1 MLQLPETLARRTI
14 TTIAVVMSVF
24 HLYVA
29 FVGPPNAY
37 VMRGSHLAFTL
48 VLAFLIMPGRNGR
61 AERVGWWDVALLLVA
76 LAAALYPSAN
86 LEYIENR
93 MYYVDDPTVADYVF
107 GGALIVMIIEATRR
121 ATGWALP
128 VTAIVFAAYGL
139 TLGNQSFGI
148 MLDQL
153 YLTTEGIFGIPLYV
167 SATYVM
173 LFILFGSFVERS
185 GAGQL
190 FMDFALAIAG
200 HTSGGPAKV
209 AVITSSL
216 FGTVSG
222 SAVANVMTTGT
233 FTIPLMMRTGYRP
246 AFAGAVEAVASTGG
260 QLMPPIMGAA
270 AFVMAE
276 FLGVS
281 YLSVAGF
288 AVLPA
293 VLYYLAVFMAVHFE
307 ARRIGL
313 KGLPK
318 ADLPRMR
325 QVLSERGHLFLPLV
339 VIIAVLLVGRSA
351 AFAALCGIGSVIP
364 TTWLRAS
371 TRKTF
376 TWRAIFEALEF
387 GARNTIVVAL
397 ACACAGIVIGTIT
410 LTGLGLAFTGVV
422 LALSQNSLIL
432 ALFLTMLAGI
442 LLGMGLPTT
451 PAYIVQV
458 ALLVPALVKLGV
470 QVEAAH
476 LFVLYF
482 AVLSAITPP
491 VAMAVYAANG
501 ISRGTLMDTSWAAVK
516 LGLTGYIIPFM
527 FVFAPSLLLMGDFF
541 TVALAAVTASVGVIC
556 LAGGL
561 HEYFFLGPARRW
573 ERVLLIIAALVLI
586 KPGWMSDVVGVVLI
600 ALILISQRWL
610 RPSGAA
616 SGGTVQPLDPE

>member
-1 MLQLPETLARRTI
+1 MLNARVFG
-14 TTIAVVMSVF
+14 AVVTAVAVAMALF
-24 HLYVA
+24 HLGVA
-29 FVGPPNAY
+29 FVGPPSAY
-37 VMRGSHLAFTL
+37 VMRGLHLAFAI
-48 VLAFLIMPGRNGR
+48 VLAFLVLPSRGPQALR
-61 AERVGWWDVALLLVA
+61 LLLA
-76 LAAALYPSAN
+76 LAAGLAALYPALN
-86 LEYIENR
+86 LTYIENR
-93 MYYVDDPTVADYVF
+93 IYYVDDPRLLDYVA
-107 GGALIVMIIEATRR
+107 GGTLVVLLLEATRR
-121 ATGWALP
+121 AAGWALP
-128 VTAIVFAAYGL
+128 LTALAFIVYGL
-139 TLGNQSFGI
+139 GPGAQSVAV
-148 MLDQL
+148 MLDQA

-173 LFILFGSFVERS
+173 LFILFGAFVEKS

-190 FMDFALAIAG
+190 FMDFALALAG

-233 FTIPLMMRTGYRP
+233 FTIPLMARTGYRP

-281 YLSVAGF
+281 YITVATF
-288 AVLPA
+288 ALLPA
-293 VLYYLAVFMAVHFE
+293 LLYYLAVFMAVHFE

-313 KGLPK
+313 VGLPK
-318 ADLPRMR
+318 PDLPRMR
-325 QVLSERGHLFLPLV
+325 TVLAERGHLFLPLA
-339 VIIAVLLVGRSA
+339 IIVGVLLAGRSA
-351 AFAALCGIGSVIP
+351 AFAALVGILSVVP

-371 TRKTF
+371 TRHTF
-376 TWRAIFEALEF
+376 GWREIVDALEA
-387 GARNTIVVAL
+387 GSRNTVTVAL

-410 LTGLGLAFTGVV
+410 LTGLGLSFTGVV
-422 LALSQNSLIL
+422 LAVSQDSLTV
-432 ALFLTMLAGI
+432 ALLLTMCAGI

-470 QVEAAH
+470 TVESAH

-501 ISRGTLMDTSWAAVK
+501 ISHATLMDTSWAAVK

-527 FVFAPSLLLMGDFF
+527 FVAAPSLLLTGPALN
-541 TVALAAVTASVGVIC
+541 VVLAAVTASVGVIC
-556 LAGGL
+556 LAGSL
-561 HEYFFLGPARRW
+561 HAYFFFGAARPW
-573 ERVLLIIAALVLI
+573 QRVVLFAAALVLI
-586 KPGWMSDVVGVVLI
+586 KPGWTTDLVGLGLI
-600 ALILISQRWL
+600 ALTWL
-610 RPSGAA
+610 GRERVSIAA
-616 SGGTVQPLDPE
+616 PAELKE

>member
-1 MLQLPETLARRTI
+1 
-14 TTIAVVMSVF
+14 MSAF

-29 FVGPPNAY
+29 FVGPPDAY
-37 VMRGSHLAFTL
+37 VMRGSHLAFAL
-48 VLAFLIMPGRNGR
+48 VLAFLVMPGLTGQDKRIGP
-61 AERVGWWDVALLLVA
+61 VGWVLVA
-76 LAAALYPSAN
+76 VAAACSLYPAAN
-86 LEYIENR
+86 LEYIQNR
-93 MYYVDDPTVADYVF
+93 MYYVDDPTVADYIF
-107 GGALIVMIIEATRR
+107 GLGLVVLVMEATRR
-121 ATGWALP
+121 FTGWALP
-128 VTAIVFAAYGL
+128 ITAAVFLAYGL
-139 TLGNQSFGI
+139 TLGGQSVGI

-173 LFILFGSFVERS
+173 LFILFGAFVERS

-190 FMDFALAIAG
+190 FMDFALALAG

-233 FTIPLMMRTGYRP
+233 FTIPLMKRTGYRP
-246 AFAGAVEAVASTGG
+246 AFSGAVEAVASTGG

-281 YLSVAGF
+281 YLKVAAF
-288 AVLPA
+288 ALLPA
-293 VLYYLAVFMAVHFE
+293 LLYYVAVFMAVHFE
-307 ARRIGL
+307 AKRIGL
-313 KGLPK
+313 KGLPR
-318 ADLPRMR
+318 ADLPRLKE
-325 QVLSERGHLFLPLV
+325 VLLERGHLFLPL
-339 VIIAVLLVGRSA
+339 IIIVGVLLAGRSA
-351 AFAALCGIGSVIP
+351 AFAALVGIASVIP

-371 TRKTF
+371 TRHTF
-376 TWRAIFEALEF
+376 TPAVVLQALEA
-387 GARNTIVVAL
+387 GARNTLVVAL

-410 LTGLGLAFTGVV
+410 LTGLGLSFTGVV

-432 ALFLTMLAGI
+432 ALVLTMLAGI

-470 QVEAAH
+470 AVEAAH

-501 ISRGTLMDTSWAAVK
+501 ISGATLMDSSWAAVK

-527 FVFAPSLLLMGDFF
+527 FVFSPSLLLMGDTT
-541 TVALAAVTASVGVIC
+541 TVLLAAATATVGVTC

-561 HEYFFLGPARRW
+561 HQHFLLGTLRPF
-573 ERVLLIIAALVLI
+573 ERVLLLAAALVLI
-586 KPGWMSDVVGVVLI
+586 KPGLMTDLIGIGLI
-600 ALILISQRWL
+600 ALTLASQRWL
-610 RPSGAA
+610 RRPAA
-616 SGGTVQPLDPE
+616 TGELV

>member
-1 MLQLPETLARRTI
+1 MLTLPQTLVTRLI
-14 TTIAVVMSVF
+14 TLVAVMMSAF
-24 HLYVA
+24 HLYIA
-29 FVGPPNAY
+29 FAGPPDAY
-37 VMRGSHLAFTL
+37 VMRGSHLAFAL
-48 VLAFLIMPGRNGR
+48 VLAFLSMPGLTGKAKRFTIFDLIL
-61 AERVGWWDVALLLVA
+61 VVVAA
-76 LAAALYPSAN
+76 LAALYPALN
-86 LEYIENR
+86 LDYIQNR
-93 MYYVDDPTVADYVF
+93 MYYVDDPTTADYIF
-107 GGALIVMIIEATRR
+107 GCTLVVLLLEATRR

-128 VTAIVFAAYGL
+128 ITAIAFLTYGL
-139 TLGNQSFGI
+139 TAGNQSLAV
-148 MLDQL
+148 MLDQT

-173 LFILFGSFVERS
+173 LFILFGAFVERS

-222 SAVANVMTTGT
+222 SAVANVMTTGA
-233 FTIPLMMRTGYRP
+233 FTIPLMKRTGYRP

-276 FLGVS
+276 FLGTS
-281 YLSVAGF
+281 YLTVAGF
-288 AVLPA
+288 ALLPA
-293 VLYYLAVFMAVHFE
+293 VLYYVAVFMAVHFE

-313 KGLPK
+313 KGLPR
-318 ADLPRMR
+318 ADLPRMKT
-325 QVLSERGHLFLPLV
+325 VLLERGHLFLPLV
-339 VIIAVLLVGRSA
+339 IIVAVLLSGKSA
-351 AFAALCGIGSVIP
+351 AFAALCGIASVIP
-364 TTWLRAS
+364 TTWLRKS
-371 TRKTF
+371 TRGTF
-376 TWRAIFEALEF
+376 TPTAIIEALES
-387 GARNTIVVAL
+387 GARNTLVVAL

-410 LTGLGLAFTGVV
+410 LTGLGLSFTGVV
-422 LALSQNSLIL
+422 LALSQNSLVL
-432 ALFLTMLAGI
+432 ALFLTMVAGI

-501 ISRGTLMDTSWAAVK
+501 ISNATLMGTSWAAVK

-527 FVFAPSLLLMGDFF
+527 FVFSPSLLMLGE
-541 TVALAAVTASVGVIC
+541 TSEVVLAAVTATVGVTC
-556 LAGGL
+556 LAAGL
-561 HEYFFLGPARRW
+561 HESFFLGKARWW
-573 ERVLLIIAALVLI
+573 ERILLIVAALVLI
-586 KPGWMSDVVGVVLI
+586 KPGLSSDVIGVILVVLT
-600 ALILISQRWL
+600 LLSQRMV
-610 RPSGAA
+610 PGAGGQQPA
-616 SGGTVQPLDPE
+616 SAS

>member
-1 MLQLPETLARRTI
+1 MSLVRTVATLV
-14 TTIAVVMSVF
+14 AVAMSVF
-24 HLYVA
+24 HLWVA
-29 FVGPPNAY
+29 FVGPPGAY
-37 VMRGSHLAFTL
+37 VMRGAHLAFAL
-48 VLAFLIMPGRNGR
+48 VLAFMVMPGLDGR
-61 AERVGWWDVALLLVA
+61 SERFRVVDLLLV
-76 LAAALYPSAN
+76 LAAAAGALYPSVS
-86 LEYIENR
+86 LSYIESR
-93 MYYVDDPTVADYVF
+93 MYYVDDPRPADYVF
-107 GGALIVMIIEATRR
+107 GIGLIVLLLEATRR

-128 VTAIVFAAYGL
+128 VTALVFLGYGL
-139 TLGNQSFGI
+139 TLGGQSVPM

-173 LFILFGSFVERS
+173 LFILFGAFVERS
-185 GAGQL
+185 GAGKL
-190 FMDFALAIAG
+190 FMDFALAMAG
-200 HTSGGPAKV
+200 HTTGGPAKV

-246 AFAGAVEAVASTGG
+246 AFSGAVEAVASTGG

-281 YLSVAGF
+281 YLKVALF
-288 AVLPA
+288 ALLPA

-313 KGLPK
+313 KGLPR
-318 ADLPRMR
+318 ADLPRMKE
-325 QVLSERGHLFLPLV
+325 VLVERGHLFLPLV
-339 VIIAVLLVGRSA
+339 VIVGTLLAGRSA
-351 AFAALCGIGSVIP
+351 AFAALCGTLSVIP
-364 TTWLRAS
+364 TTWLRKS
-371 TRKTF
+371 TRGTF
-376 TWRAIFEALEF
+376 TPRAIVEALES
-387 GARNTIVVAL
+387 GARNTLVVAL

-410 LTGLGLAFTGVV
+410 LTGIGLSFTGLV
-422 LALSQNSLIL
+422 LALSQNSLAL
-432 ALFLTMLAGI
+432 ALVLTMVAGI

-501 ISRGTLMDTSWAAVK
+501 ISRATLMDTSWAAVK
-516 LGLTGYIIPFM
+516 MGLTAYIIPFM
-527 FVFAPSLLLMGDFF
+527 FVSSPALLLIGEPGV
-541 TVALAAVTASVGVIC
+541 VALAALSASVGVVC

-561 HEYFFLGPARRW
+561 HEYFLLGRARSW
-573 ERVLLIIAALVLI
+573 ERAMLVVAALLMI
-586 KPGWMSDVVGVVLI
+586 KPGWVTDIVG
-600 ALILISQRWL
+600 ASLILAVLASQRFVPDRQREL
-610 RPSGAA
+610 AGKA
-616 SGGTVQPLDPE
+616 